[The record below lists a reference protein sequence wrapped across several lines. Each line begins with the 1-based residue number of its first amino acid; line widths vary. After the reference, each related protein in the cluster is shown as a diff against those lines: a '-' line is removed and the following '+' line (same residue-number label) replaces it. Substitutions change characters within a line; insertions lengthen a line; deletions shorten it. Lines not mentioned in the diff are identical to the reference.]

1 LELKLFFNT
10 LDINQYVAIG
20 RTVSI
25 YQWRWKIARFKSVQT
40 PHAFKY
46 PHYVLLWYTY
56 NQKCPFDNNNT
67 YRYHGPI

>member
-25 YQWRWKIARFKSVQT
+25 YQ
-40 PHAFKY
+40 
-46 PHYVLLWYTY
+46 
-56 NQKCPFDNNNT
+56 
-67 YRYHGPI
+67 